1 MSRLPSS
8 LAPAL
13 HLAPGARI
21 ALVAPSGP
29 FDREGL
35 ERAAERLRA
44 RYDVRY
50 APGIFERKGYLA
62 GPDARRR
69 EELLAAV
76 ADPDVTGI
84 VAARGGYGL
93 TRIVGAVDPA
103 VVARRRPLLAGFSDI
118 TALHAAWARA
128 GVRSLHGS
136 MAARMGSDPDD
147 RLWARW
153 IAALEGAAPAPIP
166 GLRALAPGR
175 ATGALVGGNL
185 AVLAALAGT
194 PHAPP
199 LDGALLFLE
208 DTGEK
213 PYRIDRMLTQLRDA
227 GWLARVAGVVLGAFS
242 ECPPNADGV
251 TVDDVLAD
259 LLGGLGVP
267 VASGVPA
274 GHLEDN
280 LELPLGS
287 PATLDADAGTLV
299 VHEGVSGP
307 AS

>member
-13 HLAPGARI
+13 RLAPGARI

-29 FDREGL
+29 FDRQGL
-35 ERAAERLRA
+35 EHAAQRLRA

-50 APGIFERKGYLA
+50 ALGIFERKGYLA
-62 GPDARRR
+62 GDDTRRS

-76 ADPDVTGI
+76 TDSDVTAI
-84 VAARGGYGL
+84 IAARGGYGL
-93 TRIVGAVDPA
+93 TRILGALDPA
-103 VVARRRPLLAGFSDI
+103 AITKRRPLLVGFSDI
-118 TALHAAWARA
+118 TAAHAVWARA
-128 GVRSLHGS
+128 GVRSLHAS
-136 MAARMGSDPDD
+136 MAARMGAHPDD
-147 RLWARW
+147 RLWSRW
-153 IAALEGAAPAPIP
+153 IAALEGAAPAPVT
-166 GLRALAPGR
+166 GLRTLAPGR
-175 ATGALVGGNL
+175 ATGPLVGGNL

-199 LDGALLFLE
+199 LDGALLLLE

-227 GWLARVAGVVLGAFS
+227 GWLTRVAGVVLGAFT
-242 ECPPNADGV
+242 ECAPNEDGV
-251 TVDDVLAD
+251 TVDDVLAER
-259 LLGGLGVP
+259 LQALGVP

-274 GHLEDN
+274 GHVEDN
-280 LELPLGS
+280 LELPLGA

-307 AS
+307 A